1 MITEG
6 NRDKVWRPPKLF
18 TVYQNACK
26 QQTDRAACQTNFQNV
41 FDCVT
46 PAATIPGVP
55 AGCPG
60 SGTACTTAEIPAN
73 AALNHEKCYFKC
85 DKHTGL
91 PVTTYEKCVT
101 DAKAAAELI
110 IPSHEVPGKKDEDPY
125 FCCNKQLE
133 QTLFNPWTVWD
144 TCQFSEPT
152 SCIPSDTM
160 AADGTTVVTNA
171 ALTTCKNHYSTAM
184 AGSPAA
190 PAAAGSRGISF
201 EL

>member
-26 QQTDRAACQTNFQNV
+26 QQTDRAACQTNFLSV
-41 FDCVT
+41 FDCAT
-46 PAATIPGVP
+46 AATLIPAAP
-55 AGCPG
+55 AGCTG
-60 SGTACTTAEIPAN
+60 AGCTTAEIPAN
-73 AALNHEKCYFKC
+73 AALNQEKCRFIC
-85 DKHTGL
+85 DKHAGL
-91 PVTTYEKCVT
+91 PLTTYEKCVT

-133 QTLFNPWTVWD
+133 ETLFNNWLDWD

-152 SCIPSDTM
+152 SCIPSDTL
-160 AADGTTVVTNA
+160 AADGTVQTNA
-171 ALTTCKNHYSTAM
+171 ALGTCKNHYSTAL

-190 PAAAGSRGISF
+190 PALAGTRGISF